1 MNMKMIQYLDFAVRL
16 VAVLAGLFSII
27 YTCGVVWRVE
37 KRLDISYKLFLAA
50 IIFFTLANVLK
61 YFAAEKGVIM
71 PFLVDLNYALFS
83 LFFLAGILTMRNL
96 IRKIDGE

>member
-1 MNMKMIQYLDFAVRL
+1 MKIILYLEFAIRL

-50 IIFFTLANVLK
+50 IIFFTLASALK
-61 YFAAEKGVIM
+61 YFDAGKSLVL